1 MTNVTEKV
9 KNVYHSLAKE
19 GDYKTASYLLR
30 KLINRQGRETKSL
43 PIMLKS
49 DSDWKLANLFDENH
63 NGFYY
68 SIQ

>member
-9 KNVYHSLAKE
+9 KKVYHKLIKE

-30 KLINRQGRETKSL
+30 KLINRQGREIKNLTISWRC
-43 PIMLKS
+43 
-49 DSDWKLANLFDENH
+49 DEDWKLARLFDKNH
-63 NGFYY
+63 NAFYY

>member
-9 KNVYHSLAKE
+9 KNVYHGLIMS
-19 GDYKTASYLLR
+19 GDYKTARHLLR
-30 KLINRQGRETKSL
+30 KLINSQGLETKNLSIAL
-43 PIMLKS
+43 RCNE
-49 DSDWKLANLFDENH
+49 DWKLANLFDKNH